1 MSVSSEK
8 YLSVLEQFER
18 KIARYDDLVNTPMRS
33 KLKPGGFA
41 EHKDAQKHL
50 EALQQSGRSLK
61 IGVIGRVKAGK
72 SSLINALLFDGKEV
86 LPKAATPMTAALTSI
101 RYAPKFTA
109 EVHFFSSEDIR
120 DLQIKAQEYKEE
132 VAYLI
137 EHYKKEYSE
146 RQKQNPMRSMPP
158 LDENILHKKAI
169 REVSENGALAA
180 AADICL
186 RMEASGVDVG
196 ELGEVRVLTGDS
208 IEDLNSELTQY
219 VGASGKFMPF
229 TRELVLGLPLLSLQG
244 IEVIDTPGVNDPV
257 KSREQRTYER
267 LKECNAAFLVSP
279 AGQFLSQQDFELAD
293 RLSAREGTQ
302 EIYLVASQ
310 SDMQLHSNL
319 RDEAKGDLHVA
330 LSKLH
335 QILTKQAISALSG
348 TENEVLSSI
357 TADISERL
365 IVTSGICETLLQNDG
380 IGDDGAEHAMKLLA
394 ENYRDYFSLPESK
407 QACLKKLSAR
417 DRLQD
422 AVEIVRAKKVH
433 ILEQQAQTYI
443 DAQWQTLQQVRDDVL
458 SVLSDLHNE
467 VKNGDKATLEAR
479 IAHLNQV
486 SSKAIVATNSEFI
499 NQAENIQLKLP
510 SDLERTIQKAFDILD
525 ERSESAEGQETVT
538 YQVEKSG
545 LGSWLARK
553 LWGGGSEERTR
564 SVATLNPLPIRRAL
578 EGLAKLMRSGMKD
591 CVNGSLIQ
599 WRRELVKGMA
609 RQLRDTIGDDE
620 VDIARLQEVCRSVVD
635 KLVNFPD
642 IDVPALPAELAK
654 SSKLRGS
661 SVREYQEAAQNYA
674 SRLEAN
680 GLAFIQSVR
689 TSIDNIMK
697 KNIGEELVA
706 DLIKEVKDLQ
716 EQVESKSLTLEKI
729 KRMQAEMREL

>member
-1 MSVSSEK
+1 M
-8 YLSVLEQFER
+8 
-18 KIARYDDLVNTPMRS
+18 
-33 KLKPGGFA
+33 
-41 EHKDAQKHL
+41 
-50 EALQQSGRSLK
+50 
-61 IGVIGRVKAGK
+61 
-72 SSLINALLFDGKEV
+72 
-86 LPKAATPMTAALTSI
+86 
-101 RYAPKFTA
+101 
-109 EVHFFSSEDIR
+109 
-120 DLQIKAQEYKEE
+120 
-132 VAYLI
+132 
-137 EHYKKEYSE
+137 
-146 RQKQNPMRSMPP
+146 
-158 LDENILHKKAI
+158 
-169 REVSENGALAA
+169 
-180 AADICL
+180 
-186 RMEASGVDVG
+186 
-196 ELGEVRVLTGDS
+196 RVLTGDS

-545 LGSWLARK
+545 VGSWLARN

-591 CVNGSLIQ
+591 CANGSLIQ
-599 WRRELVKGMA
+599 WRRELVKGMT